1 LVYGRVTMF
10 HASITA
16 GNCASG
22 RLADD
27 VLRGHSWRKAAVE
40 ATVVWKSSIRRLS
53 FFVVL
58 ACFLMGSF
66 SARAQD
72 AQPSV
77 ADAARQARKG
87 KEKDKTAGSA
97 KAVITDDN
105 MSSAGGGSGV
115 GGPGLAAPELSGKAD
130 ATDNPWAKL
139 RETEVAL
146 DRLASLDRT
155 QLAQLVLKSSE
166 DFPGRRDW
174 EYKLFSAKV
183 SYVGR
188 SRQLVEAMKQALTEM
203 ESLQSQ
209 SHGKI
214 DPNDPRAQELGA
226 RAQQI
231 MKLTVDT
238 EAAFQAVVGE
248 GQSLAHPG
256 KPR

>member
-1 LVYGRVTMF
+1 ML
-10 HASITA
+10 
-16 GNCASG
+16 
-22 RLADD
+22 L
-27 VLRGHSWRKAAVE
+27 
-40 ATVVWKSSIRRLS
+40 KSSMRKLS
-53 FFVVL
+53 FL
-58 ACFLMGSF
+58 AMVACCLMASRPVG
-66 SARAQD
+66 AQD

-77 ADAARQARKG
+77 ADAARQARKDKG

-115 GGPGLAAPELSGKAD
+115 GGPGLAAPDLSGKAD

-174 EYKLFSAKV
+174 EYKLFAAKV

-238 EAAFQAVVGE
+238 EAAFQAVVNE
-248 GQSLAHPG
+248 GQTLAHPG